1 MFARSS
7 VQSAARAALLRLLSG
22 GTGTTYAVVATR
34 GDVIIGHAMAADR
47 ADLRGARMTDI
58 GVVVAD
64 AWPWQGQGQGQ
75 GVGYALVRAL
85 ITMAQARDVTSV
97 AMDVLPAD

>member
-64 AWPWQGQGQGQ
+64 AWQGQGQGQ

-97 AMDVLPAD
+97 AMDVL